1 MMKTSTTGD
10 RCAAFFLLG
19 LVVFNPPLLSV
30 FSRETA
36 VAGIPLLYVYLF
48 AAWAV
53 LIGLIALTVKRPVT
67 DGQATAGRRVEPEE
81 VGRED

>member
-1 MMKTSTTGD
+1 MMKSSTTGD

-30 FSRETA
+30 FSREVA

-48 AAWAV
+48 AAWAA
-53 LIGLIALTVKRPVT
+53 LIGLIAVTVKRPANE
-67 DGQATAGRRVEPEE
+67 GRPAAGRRPASKEARQ
-81 VGRED
+81 GD